1 MSARRSARDSSK
13 ANGRR
18 AARRPPST
26 RRAPVAPPTRHAP
39 VASSRRAPI
48 TTSTRREPVAA
59 STRREPVAPLR
70 AVSLSRALSK
80 LSVASRTEAE
90 KMILEGRVSIGTR
103 VIRDPRWRVDPNHD
117 DIRVDGRSVR
127 PPQPQFWLLHKP
139 VGIITTRRDERS
151 RPTVYD
157 LLPPDLPHVVPVGRL
172 DGDSSGLLLLTNDT
186 QLAARLTDP
195 ESHIPK
201 VYEVELDAP
210 IGAAEV
216 RRLSEGVPIAG
227 RMTRP
232 AIVELLRGRETPHAR
247 VTLIEGRNRQ
257 VRRMFRSIGRTV
269 IALRRVAIGPLHI
282 RGLAEGQVRP
292 LRPREIESLLAIK
305 AARAPRG

>member
-1 MSARRSARDSSK
+1 MSARRPARTSTNG
-13 ANGRR
+13 NGRR
-18 AARRPPST
+18 TARRPTLARREPAAHREPAARR
-26 RRAPVAPPTRHAP
+26 
-39 VASSRRAPI
+39 
-48 TTSTRREPVAA
+48 EPA
-59 STRREPVAPLR
+59 TPLR
-70 AVSLSRALSK
+70 AVSLTRALSK
-80 LSVASRTEAE
+80 LGVASRTEAE
-90 KMILEGRVSIGTR
+90 AMILDGRVRIGTR
-103 VIRDPRWRVDPNHD
+103 VMRDPRWRVDPSND
-117 DIRVDGRSVR
+117 DIRVDGRTVR

-172 DGDSSGLLLLTNDT
+172 DGDSSGLLLLTSDT

-195 ESHIPK
+195 DAHIPK

-210 IGAAEV
+210 ISAAEA
-216 RRLSEGVPIAG
+216 RRLSDGVPIAG

-232 AIVELLRGRETPHAR
+232 ALVELVRGPGQSHAR
-247 VTLIEGRNRQ
+247 VTLVEGRNRQ
-257 VRRMFRSIGRTV
+257 VRRMFQSVGRAV
-269 IALRRVAIGPLHI
+269 VALRRVAIGPLHI

-305 AARAPRG
+305 KAARPRG